1 MQRGPQPADFA
12 DVRATNLAV
21 VLRYVR
27 GHAPCSRAEIAAATG
42 LNKATVS
49 SLVADLIDRRL
60 LRETGLTEHRI
71 GRPATMLVLDGSPY
85 AAIGIE
91 VNADYLT
98 AVAIDLAG
106 QQVLSWR
113 RSFAGLASSPAQ
125 AATAIAALGRR
136 AVNRV
141 LKEERRV
148 LGLTIGVPGLV
159 DPDGVVIMAPNLG
172 WHDVNLRDIVNR
184 ALGEP
189 GFPVAV
195 DNDANLAVLAESRYG
210 EFAGAQ
216 NLVYL
221 TGEVGIG
228 AGIISD
234 GRPLRG
240 HRGFPGEIGHLTVDP
255 QGPPCGCGRRGCLEA
270 IAGISAIIARVLP
283 EVAGDGDITDLQPE
297 VDEVVRRAR
306 GNDPAALRA
315 LDEVGRALGIG
326 VAILANLLDPEVV
339 VLGGYF
345 VPLAPWL
352 LPAVEAELRDR
363 RIGPE
368 QGGARVSASILDHG
382 AAATGGAATVLDH
395 VDAGRLPASEPRIVI
410 RSRGVNTGVIRIN
423 WTER

>member
-1 MQRGPQPADFA
+1 MITMQRGPQPADFA

-49 SLVADLIDRRL
+49 SLVADLIERRL

-141 LKEERRV
+141 LKEDRRV
-148 LGLTIGVPGLV
+148 LGLTVGVPGLV
-159 DPDGVVIMAPNLG
+159 SPDGVVIMAPNLG
-172 WHDVNLRDIVNR
+172 WRDVNLRDIVNR

-189 GFPVAV
+189 DFPVAV

-210 EFAGAQ
+210 AFAGSQ
-216 NLVYL
+216 NLIYL

-234 GRPLRG
+234 GQPLRG
-240 HRGFPGEIGHLTVDP
+240 HRGFPGEIGHITIDP
-255 QGPPCGCGRRGCLEA
+255 QGPPCACGRRGCLEA
-270 IAGISAIIARVLP
+270 IAGITAIIARVLP

-315 LDEVGRALGIG
+315 LEDVGRALGQG
-326 VAILANLLDPEVV
+326 VSILANLLDPEVV

-352 LPAVEAELRDR
+352 LPPVEAELRAR

-368 QGGARVSASILDHG
+368 EGGAKVVASILDHG

-395 VDAGRLPASEPRIVI
+395 VDAGRLPRL
-410 RSRGVNTGVIRIN
+410 
-423 WTER
+423 

>member
-49 SLVADLIDRRL
+49 SLVADLIERRL

-141 LKEERRV
+141 LKEDRRV
-148 LGLTIGVPGLV
+148 LGLTVGVPGLV
-159 DPDGVVIMAPNLG
+159 SPDGVVIMAPNLG
-172 WHDVNLRDIVNR
+172 WRDVNLRDIVNR

-189 GFPVAV
+189 DFPVAV

-210 EFAGAQ
+210 AFAGSQ
-216 NLVYL
+216 NLIYL

-234 GRPLRG
+234 GQPLRG
-240 HRGFPGEIGHLTVDP
+240 HRGFPGEIGHITIDP
-255 QGPPCGCGRRGCLEA
+255 QGPPCACGRRGCLEA
-270 IAGISAIIARVLP
+270 IAGITAIIARVLP

-315 LDEVGRALGIG
+315 LEDVGRALGQG
-326 VAILANLLDPEVV
+326 VSILANLLDPEVV

-352 LPAVEAELRDR
+352 LPPVEAELRAR

-368 QGGARVSASILDHG
+368 EGGAKVVASILDHG

-395 VDAGRLPASEPRIVI
+395 VDAGRLPRL
-410 RSRGVNTGVIRIN
+410 
-423 WTER
+423 

>member
-1 MQRGPQPADFA
+1 MITMQRGPQPADFA

-49 SLVADLIDRRL
+49 SLVADLIERRL

-141 LKEERRV
+141 LKEDRRV
-148 LGLTIGVPGLV
+148 LGLTVGVPGLV
-159 DPDGVVIMAPNLG
+159 SPDGVVIMAPNLG
-172 WHDVNLRDIVNR
+172 WRDVNLRDIVNR

-210 EFAGAQ
+210 AFAGSQ
-216 NLVYL
+216 NLIYL

-234 GRPLRG
+234 GHPLRG
-240 HRGFPGEIGHLTVDP
+240 HRGFPGEIGHITIDP
-255 QGPPCGCGRRGCLEA
+255 QGPPCACGRRGCLEA
-270 IAGISAIIARVLP
+270 IAGITAIIARVLP

-306 GNDPAALRA
+306 SNDPAALRA
-315 LDEVGRALGIG
+315 LEDVGRALGQG
-326 VAILANLLDPEVV
+326 VSILANLLDPEVV

-352 LPAVEAELRDR
+352 LPPVEAELRAR
-363 RIGPE
+363 RIGPDS
-368 QGGARVSASILDHG
+368 GGAQVVASILDHG

-395 VDAGRLPASEPRIVI
+395 VDAGRLPR
-410 RSRGVNTGVIRIN
+410 R
-423 WTER
+423 

>member
-1 MQRGPQPADFA
+1 MITMQRGPQPADFA

-49 SLVADLIDRRL
+49 SLVADLIERRL

-141 LKEERRV
+141 LKEDRRV
-148 LGLTIGVPGLV
+148 LGLTVGVPGLV
-159 DPDGVVIMAPNLG
+159 SPDGVVIMAPNLG
-172 WHDVNLRDIVNR
+172 WRDVNLRDIVNR

-210 EFAGAQ
+210 AFAGSQ
-216 NLVYL
+216 NLIYL

-240 HRGFPGEIGHLTVDP
+240 HRGFPGEIGHITIDP
-255 QGPPCGCGRRGCLEA
+255 QGPPCACGRRGCLEA
-270 IAGISAIIARVLP
+270 IAGITAIIARVLP

-306 GNDPAALRA
+306 SNDPAALHA
-315 LDEVGRALGIG
+315 LEEVGRALGQG
-326 VAILANLLDPEVV
+326 VSILANLLDPEVV

-352 LPAVEAELRDR
+352 LPPVEAELRAR

-368 QGGARVSASILDHG
+368 EGGAQVVASILDHG

-395 VDAGRLPASEPRIVI
+395 VDAGRLPRL
-410 RSRGVNTGVIRIN
+410 
-423 WTER
+423 